1 MLYIH
6 GEKKGICPNVSI
18 LMRAMQD
25 ETFDRRYAAHI
36 QRDHQRAWHHGFSSS
51 LDSRSLG
58 TIVVLLLPTNPYRW
72 IPAKMTGTTGD
83 RPRETHVCSSRSE
96 YGMT

>member
-1 MLYIH
+1 M
-6 GEKKGICPNVSI
+6 SI

-25 ETFDRRYAAHI
+25 VTVDRRYAAHI

-83 RPRETHVCSSRSE
+83 RPRETHVCSSRSD